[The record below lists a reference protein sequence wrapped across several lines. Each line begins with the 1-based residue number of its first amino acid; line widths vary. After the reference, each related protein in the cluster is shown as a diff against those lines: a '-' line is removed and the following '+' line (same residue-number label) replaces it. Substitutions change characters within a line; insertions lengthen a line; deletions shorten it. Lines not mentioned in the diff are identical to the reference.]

1 MTISHLPTTY
11 GTGIRT
17 APSTTNQLT
26 ASERD
31 LLQSDTPGYG
41 HRSTVEVAFNLVNAT
56 LGAGIIGL
64 AYAVLS
70 CGVVLGGIVALVV
83 AFMTYISLYMMILVG
98 KQNHLYQVAQLAQFA
113 VGKHG
118 FHLYNFFVFLQL
130 LGVSTTYFIL
140 IGDSI
145 PVLFQQYLPEMPLL
159 GNRVF
164 VISIISWLFI
174 FPLHL
179 SRSIGTIA
187 KWSIVS
193 VLLLPVIL
201 LTIIIRCPAYASEH
215 ASPITIVGSDVLGS
229 LGIMAFAFGCAQVA
243 FSNFLSLHD
252 QSSKSWSR
260 TTILSTSIS
269 LCLALGFGYIGYF
282 TFGEDVQANMF
293 LNFSPTDPIINI
305 GRLALAIS
313 LILTI
318 PTAFYPAREALQMM
332 LGFDSRQHRPS
343 NVQHLV
349 ITFVLFSVMVILG
362 IKIHSL
368 GKVYG
373 IVGGVTATMLNYMM
387 PGCAYLRAF
396 AFKRWTKADNE
407 ESSQALLQAQESDVK
422 PSLFLEIVAVGLL
435 VVGSFVMVVSVYGVL
450 RK

>member
-1 MTISHLPTTY
+1 MTNSHLPTSY
-11 GTGIRT
+11 GTSERT
-17 APSTTNQLT
+17 VPSTTPQLT

-41 HRSTVEVAFNLVNAT
+41 HRSPIEVAFNLVNAT

-64 AYAVLS
+64 AYAILS
-70 CGVVLGGIVALVV
+70 CGVILGTIVALVV

-98 KQNHLYQVAQLAQFA
+98 KKNHLYQVAQLAQFA

-118 FHLYNFFVFLQL
+118 FHLYNFFVFFQL
-130 LGVSTTYFIL
+130 LGVTTSYFIL
-140 IGDSI
+140 IGDSM
-145 PVLFQQYLPEMPLL
+145 PVLFQQYFPDLPLL
-159 GNRVF
+159 ANRVF
-164 VISIISWLFI
+164 VISIISWVFI

-187 KWSIVS
+187 NWSIVS

-201 LTIIIRCPAYASEH
+201 LTVIIRCPAYASEH
-215 ASPITIVGSDVLGS
+215 ASPVTVVGSDVLGS

-243 FSNFLSLHD
+243 FSNFLSLKD
-252 QSSKSWSR
+252 QSAQSWSR
-260 TTILSTSIS
+260 TTAMATSLSLI
-269 LCLALGFGYIGYF
+269 LALGFGYIGYF
-282 TFGEDVQANMF
+282 TFGVDVQANMF
-293 LNFSPTDPIINI
+293 LNFSPTDPVINF

-332 LGFDSRQHRPS
+332 LGFDSRQSRPNS
-343 NVQHLV
+343 LQHIL
-349 ITFVLFSVMVILG
+349 ITFLLFAVMVTLG

-373 IVGGVTATMLNYMM
+373 VVGGVTATLLNYMM

-396 AFKRWTKADNE
+396 AFQRWTKADSE
-407 ESSQALLQAQESDVK
+407 ESTQALLEHNDDDIGH
-422 PSLFLEIVAVGLL
+422 SLFLEIIAIGLL
-435 VVGSFVMVVSVYGVL
+435 VVGSFVMVVSVYCVL
-450 RK
+450 RN

>member
-1 MTISHLPTTY
+1 MTNSPHLPTTY
-11 GTGIRT
+11 GAGVRT
-17 APSTTNQLT
+17 APSTTLT

-41 HRSTVEVAFNLVNAT
+41 HRSFIEVAFNLVNAT

-70 CGVVLGGIVALVV
+70 CGVVLGTIVALVV
-83 AFMTYISLYMMILVG
+83 AFMTYISLYMMVLVG
-98 KQNHLYQVAQLAQFA
+98 KKNHLYQVAQLAQFA

-118 FHLYNFFVFLQL
+118 FHLYNFFVFFQL
-130 LGVSTTYFIL
+130 LGVTTSYFIL

-145 PVLFQQYLPEMPLL
+145 PVLFEQYFPDIPLL
-159 GNRVF
+159 ANRAF
-164 VISIISWLFI
+164 VISVVSWVFI

-187 KWSIVS
+187 NWSIVS

-201 LTIIIRCPAYASEH
+201 LTVIIRCPAYASQH
-215 ASPITIVGSDVLGS
+215 SSPVTVVGPDVFGS

-243 FSNFLSLHD
+243 FSNFLSLKD
-252 QSSKSWSR
+252 QSAKSWSK
-260 TTILSTSIS
+260 TTATATSLS
-269 LCLALGFGYIGYF
+269 LVLALGFGYIGYF
-282 TFGEDVQANMF
+282 TFGVDVQANMF

-305 GRLALAIS
+305 GRFALAIS
-313 LILTI
+313 LVLTI

-332 LGFDSRQHRPS
+332 LGFDSRRQRPT
-343 NVQHLV
+343 NLQHL
-349 ITFVLFSVMVILG
+349 ILTFSLFAVMVALG
-362 IKIHSL
+362 MNIRSL

-396 AFKRWTKADNE
+396 AFKRWTKADSE
-407 ESSQALLQAQESDVK
+407 ESTQALLQSDEDEAGH
-422 PSLFLEIVAVGLL
+422 SLFLEIVAIGLL
-435 VVGSFVMVVSVYGVL
+435 IVGAFVMVVSVYCVV
-450 RK
+450 RN

>member
-1 MTISHLPTTY
+1 MTNSHLPTTY
-11 GTGIRT
+11 GAGIRT
-17 APSTTNQLT
+17 APSTSNQIS

-41 HRSTVEVAFNLVNAT
+41 HRSFIEVAFNLVNAT

-70 CGVVLGGIVALVV
+70 CGVVLGTIVALVV
-83 AFMTYISLYMMILVG
+83 AFMTYISLYMMVLVG
-98 KQNHLYQVAQLAQFA
+98 KKNHLYQVAQLAQFA

-118 FHLYNFFVFLQL
+118 YHLYNFFVFFQL
-130 LGVSTTYFIL
+130 LGVTTSYFIL

-145 PVLFQQYLPEMPLL
+145 PVLFEQYFPDIPILA
-159 GNRVF
+159 NRAF
-164 VISIISWLFI
+164 VISVISWVFI

-187 KWSIVS
+187 NWSIVS

-201 LTIIIRCPAYASEH
+201 LTVIIRCPAYASQH
-215 ASPITIVGSDVLGS
+215 SSPITVVGPDVFGS

-243 FSNFLSLHD
+243 FSNFLSLKD
-252 QSSKSWSR
+252 QSAKSWSK
-260 TTILSTSIS
+260 TTATATSLDLI
-269 LCLALGFGYIGYF
+269 LALGFGYIGYF
-282 TFGEDVQANMF
+282 TFGVDVQANMF

-305 GRLALAIS
+305 GRFALAIS

-332 LGFDSRQHRPS
+332 LGFDSRQRRPT
-343 NVQHLV
+343 NFQHLLL
-349 ITFVLFSVMVILG
+349 TFSLFAVMVTLG
-362 IKIHSL
+362 MNVRSL

-396 AFKRWTKADNE
+396 AFKRWTKADSE
-407 ESSQALLQAQESDVK
+407 ESSQALLQNDEDEVGH
-422 PSLFLEIVAVGLL
+422 SLFLEIVAIGLL
-435 VVGSFVMVVSVYGVL
+435 IVGAFVMVVSIYCVL
-450 RK
+450 RN

>member
-1 MTISHLPTTY
+1 
-11 GTGIRT
+11 
-17 APSTTNQLT
+17 
-26 ASERD
+26 
-31 LLQSDTPGYG
+31 
-41 HRSTVEVAFNLVNAT
+41 
-56 LGAGIIGL
+56 
-64 AYAVLS
+64 
-70 CGVVLGGIVALVV
+70 
-83 AFMTYISLYMMILVG
+83 
-98 KQNHLYQVAQLAQFA
+98 
-113 VGKHG
+113 
-118 FHLYNFFVFLQL
+118 
-130 LGVSTTYFIL
+130 
-140 IGDSI
+140 
-145 PVLFQQYLPEMPLL
+145 
-159 GNRVF
+159 
-164 VISIISWLFI
+164 
-174 FPLHL
+174 
-179 SRSIGTIA
+179 
-187 KWSIVS
+187 
-193 VLLLPVIL
+193 
-201 LTIIIRCPAYASEH
+201 
-215 ASPITIVGSDVLGS
+215 
-229 LGIMAFAFGCAQVA
+229 
-243 FSNFLSLHD
+243 
-252 QSSKSWSR
+252 
-260 TTILSTSIS
+260 
-269 LCLALGFGYIGYF
+269 
-282 TFGEDVQANMF
+282 MF

-407 ESSQALLQAQESDVK
+407 ESSQALLQAQERDVK